1 MNDRFEGKVALVVGG
16 ANADDSQLMG
26 FAGLAALEIAR
37 LGGKVIIGDIN
48 DEAGERSVK
57 KMKAAGLTADYMH
70 LDVTSESDW
79 IAAVKAATTMHGRLD
94 IMIMAAGSGDR
105 NTSIEDTPVDIWR
118 QVMDVTNLGM
128 FLGTRSVVGAMRE
141 SGGGSIVLISSMMA
155 KVVRES
161 ANAYATSRA
170 GMTHFARSAAVQ
182 YGPDNIRVNTVLP
195 GWAFTPFTSDV
206 FDDAKLERF
215 AARIPLGRVAD
226 ASDISG
232 PILFLASDEA
242 KYVTGSELL
251 ADGGVVGWL
260 GPDI

>member
-16 ANADDSQLMG
+16 ANADDSRLLG
-26 FAGLAALEIAR
+26 FAGLAALEIAK
-37 LGGKVIIGDIN
+37 LGGKIIIGDID

-57 KMKAAGLTADYMH
+57 RMKEAGLTADYMH

-79 IAAVKAATTMHGRLD
+79 ITAVEAATSMYGRLD
-94 IMIMAAGSGDR
+94 ILIMAAGTGDR
-105 NTSIEDTPVDIWR
+105 DTSIENTPVDTWR
-118 QVMDVTNLGM
+118 KVMDVTNLGM

-182 YGPDNIRVNTVLP
+182 YGADNIRVNTVLP
-195 GWAFTPFTSDV
+195 GWAFTPFTSDS
-206 FDDAKLERF
+206 FDEERMKRF

-226 ASDISG
+226 ASDIAG

-251 ADGGVVGWL
+251 ADGGVVSWL
-260 GPDI
+260 GPEV